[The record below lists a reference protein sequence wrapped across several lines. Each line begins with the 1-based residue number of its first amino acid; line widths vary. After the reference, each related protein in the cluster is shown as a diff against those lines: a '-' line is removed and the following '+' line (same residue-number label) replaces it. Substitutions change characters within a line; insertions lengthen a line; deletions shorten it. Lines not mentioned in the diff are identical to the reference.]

1 MKKNEPLKNAG
12 NQNEHEKYFHC
23 QKCKSEFV
31 ILLFEELP
39 EDAQIEFNQIL
50 NKLSSNRIAFFFYC
64 RCCDEFSILHY
75 SKN

>member
-1 MKKNEPLKNAG
+1 MKKNEPLKNVVDPVESDKHL
-12 NQNEHEKYFHC
+12 QC

-39 EDAQIEFNQIL
+39 EDIHIEFNQIM
-50 NKLSSNRIAFFFYC
+50 NKLPSDRIAFFFYC
-64 RCCDEFSILHY
+64 RCCDEFSILYY